1 MKVQLFLKLF
11 LSSLFI
17 AAVTSVYVFAWL
29 ANVEDPMP
37 FAGLVSSYIFALIS
51 ICFVVSWW
59 LERGFFKILLDYDNS
74 LHMLTHDLRNPVSA
88 IIGFLDYLLKG
99 VPGPVNPVQK
109 KMLLSMHRA
118 SMRLLGM
125 INNIL
130 DVAKVEAGQMKLEL
144 VPVSLNELSHSLVS
158 LMEGMGENKRIVFS
172 IDGSEGRINGDKVL
186 LERTIVNLI
195 SNAIKFCRE
204 DGHIKIEIKENES
217 YAYFSISDDGE
228 GIPADKIPYIF
239 EKYKQAGKKST
250 GTGLG
255 LNLCRYVAELHKG
268 KIYVESVVGKGTV
281 FTVRIPKNLE
291 MHSGRI
297 SVHK

>member
-17 AAVTSVYVFAWL
+17 AAVTSIYVFAWL
-29 ANVEDPMP
+29 ANVESPMP
-37 FAGLVSSYIFALIS
+37 FAGLVSSYILALIS

-59 LERGFFKILLDYDNS
+59 LERGFFKILLEYDNS

-99 VPGPVNPVQK
+99 VPGPINPMQK
-109 KMLLSMHRA
+109 KMLISMHRA

-144 VPVSLNELSHSLVS
+144 VPVSLNELAHSVVN
-158 LMEGMGENKRIVFS
+158 LMEGMGENKHIEFF
-172 IDGSEGRINGDKVL
+172 IEGSEGKINGDKVL

-195 SNAIKFCRE
+195 SNAIKFCHE
-204 DGHIKIEIKENES
+204 DGHIKINIKEDENS
-217 YAYFSISDDGE
+217 AYLSISDDGE
-228 GIPADKIPYIF
+228 GIPSDKIPYIF

-268 KIYVESVVGKGTV
+268 KISVKSVEGKGTV

-291 MHSGRI
+291 MRSGRI